1 MRKFL
6 LLLVFTT
13 ASSLT
18 AQNSQMF
25 FSEALDAHLPSYLLQ
40 VEEAIRNLE
49 QDKVKFLFDNLVEDK
64 LVGSLMNNFKVKN
77 TSQKNKTLEDYE
89 KPVMLLT
96 YSSWRISSKGEKA
109 ALNELASQYS
119 DDVAVVLLFWG
130 DVKQVKK
137 LSKGYDRNIDILYVD
152 DSENN
157 YSLIIKNLKHSLGL
171 PLAYTITSEKE
182 IIDIKRRLPNKLS
195 QDESISTANNFEL
208 YKGMLTELLYN
219 QQRLS
224 DEPIVINK

>member
-1 MRKFL
+1 MRKLL
-6 LLLVFTT
+6 LLLVFTAIT
-13 ASSLT
+13 NLT

-40 VEEAIRNLE
+40 AEESIRNLE
-49 QDKVKFLFDNLVEDK
+49 QDKVKILFDDLVEDK

-77 TSQKNKTLEDYE
+77 TSRKAIELHDYN

-96 YSSWRISSKGEKA
+96 YSSWRISSKGEQA
-109 ALNELASQYS
+109 ALNELANQYG
-119 DDVAVVLLFWG
+119 DDVSIVLLFWG
-130 DVKQVKK
+130 DIKQVKK

-171 PLAYTITSEKE
+171 PLAYTITSDKE
-182 IIDIKRRLPNKLS
+182 IIDIKRRLSNKLS
-195 QDESISTANNFEL
+195 QNEQISTTNNIEL

-219 QQRLS
+219 QQLLS
-224 DEPIVINK
+224 DDPIVINK